1 MNNLCP
7 HVPVHAPFVRL
18 IVLAFFLMAPGACK
32 REKTAPVQ
40 KPAESTQE
48 SIPTPKEIDRGIPA
62 APLGTSTLEYRAEK
76 IGGERWLIQLMATLG
91 PEQWERVMKVN
102 RVDLAHVREGEM
114 LMLPSVLTDDLVLSP
129 LPNPVEK
136 IQGIQKILF
145 VSRRVQAF
153 AAYERGRQVHW
164 GPASTGKKA
173 TPTPAGLYHT
183 NWKAKQRAS
192 TVNGEWIL
200 PWYFNLANFGG
211 ISFHQYELPGY
222 PASHSCVRLLESD
235 AKWIYDWADQW
246 VLAKD
251 GATVILPGTPV
262 IVFGDYDYRA
272 REVPWK
278 KLAEDPHATLITVQ
292 EIEEAVQP
300 LWADLGAEART
311 REALAHQ

>member
-1 MNNLCP
+1 MRISRSNF
-7 HVPVHAPFVRL
+7 PVHVPFVRL
-18 IVLAFFLMAPGACK
+18 VLLVFILLAPNACK
-32 REKTAPVQ
+32 KEKTAPVQ
-40 KPAESTQE
+40 KTVESAKDSTPAPKETE
-48 SIPTPKEIDRGIPA
+48 RSIPATPSRTT
-62 APLGTSTLEYRAEK
+62 PLQYRAEK

-91 PEQWERVMKVN
+91 PEQWDRVLKVN

-114 LMLPSVLTDDLVLSP
+114 LMIPEVLNDDLVISP
-129 LPNPVEK
+129 LPSSVEK
-136 IQGIQKILF
+136 IQEIQKILL

-153 AAYERGRQVHW
+153 AGYEGGRQVRW

-183 NWKAKQRAS
+183 NWKARERAS

-222 PASHSCVRLLESD
+222 PASHSCIRLLESD

-246 VLAKD
+246 VLSKD
-251 GATVILPGTPV
+251 GATVIIPGTPV
-262 IVFGDYDYRA
+262 IVFGEYDYRA
-272 REVPWK
+272 REAPWK
-278 KLAEDPHATLITVQ
+278 KLAEDSGATLITVQ

-300 LWADLGAEART
+300 FWADLEVQART
-311 REALAHQ
+311 RDALAHR

>member
-1 MNNLCP
+1 M
-7 HVPVHAPFVRL
+7 HVPFVRL
-18 IVLAFFLMAPGACK
+18 VLLVFILLAPNACK
-32 REKTAPVQ
+32 KEKTAPVQ
-40 KPAESTQE
+40 KTVESAKDSTPAPKETE
-48 SIPTPKEIDRGIPA
+48 RSIPATPSRTT
-62 APLGTSTLEYRAEK
+62 PLQYRAEK

-91 PEQWERVMKVN
+91 PEQWDRVLKVN

-114 LMLPSVLTDDLVLSP
+114 LMIPEVLNDDLVISP
-129 LPNPVEK
+129 LPSSVEK
-136 IQGIQKILF
+136 IQEIQKILL

-153 AAYERGRQVHW
+153 AGYEGGRQVRW

-183 NWKAKQRAS
+183 NWKARERAS

-222 PASHSCVRLLESD
+222 PASHSCIRLLESD

-246 VLAKD
+246 VLSKD
-251 GATVILPGTPV
+251 GATVIIPGTPV
-262 IVFGDYDYRA
+262 IVFGEYDYRA
-272 REVPWK
+272 REAPWK
-278 KLAEDPHATLITVQ
+278 KLAEDSGATLITVQ

-300 LWADLGAEART
+300 FWADLEVQART
-311 REALAHQ
+311 RDALAHR